1 MLCSNNEP
9 VLKDISFQIFPNSL
23 TIIKGNQGCG
33 KSTLFK
39 LIQNLYSPQHG
50 EISFDGINYKNYT
63 PFEIRKEVTIV
74 SDEAP
79 LLGATIFKAVSYNTS
94 ELKRQKAIAMLKK
107 LEVQLP
113 CMEEEILEFKVDD
126 GGKNISAGQRIKL
139 QFARA
144 FLTRKTIILIDNVFG
159 ALDKNGQEVVIS
171 ELNKL
176 RKKHTILIVDS
187 PFIHHLKIDH
197 IVQL

>member
-1 MLCSNNEP
+1 
-9 VLKDISFQIFPNSL
+9 
-23 TIIKGNQGCG
+23 
-33 KSTLFK
+33 
-39 LIQNLYSPQHG
+39 
-50 EISFDGINYKNYT
+50 
-63 PFEIRKEVTIV
+63 
-74 SDEAP
+74 
-79 LLGATIFKAVSYNTS
+79 
-94 ELKRQKAIAMLKK
+94 MLKK

-113 CMEEEILEFKVDD
+113 CKEEEILEFKVDD